1 MVNEEMSDFNC
12 LTESETRILEAAEK
26 EFMLKGFAGSRTTS
40 IAEAAGVT
48 HAMLHYYFRTKE
60 KLFIR
65 IISEKIEI
73 LKDLIVRSFE
83 NMDLPLNEIIRSLIN
98 MHLDF
103 ISRNPDLPRFLIT
116 EVFGNPELLASFSEK
131 IKEVSPGILSKLQ
144 RKIDDLA
151 REGKCRN
158 VDAKMLMLDI
168 VSLNIFPYLA
178 APLVNCVLDNCMAD
192 SSEFLEMR
200 KIENY
205 VTIMQK
211 LRPLDLSEQALVNS

>member
-1 MVNEEMSDFNC
+1 MVNKELSDFNC

-116 EVFGNPELLASFSEK
+116 EVFSNPELLASFSEK

-144 RKIDDLA
+144 RKIDELA
-151 REGKCRN
+151 REGKCRR

-168 VSLNIFPYLA
+168 VSLNAFPYLA

-192 SSEFLEMR
+192 NAEFLEMR
-200 KIENY
+200 KRENY
-205 VTIMQK
+205 ITIMQK
-211 LRPLDLSEQALVNS
+211 LMPIDLSERALVNP